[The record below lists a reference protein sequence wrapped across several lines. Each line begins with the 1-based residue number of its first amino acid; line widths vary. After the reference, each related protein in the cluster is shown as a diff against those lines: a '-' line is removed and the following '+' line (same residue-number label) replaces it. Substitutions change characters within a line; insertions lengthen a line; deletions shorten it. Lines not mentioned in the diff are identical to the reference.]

1 MDETQLGPRAVRR
14 RQAWQTKRRRG
25 EPQATVSCCAQAQ
38 PAMRQAAASFC
49 GAKVHT
55 PSSVTGFPCA
65 CECRGPDRS
74 HRPGRRWR
82 RSDRE
87 STRRASRQSCNHVTA
102 MRSLTRGGR
111 ASQLPEQFHCVAS
124 PLGSTVVSTF
134 VLESTEP
141 WACGPSLTSP
151 IVQAA
156 VVPANLAL
164 WIDLLT
170 FGNSGEVSHT
180 VTLRATS

>member
-1 MDETQLGPRAVRR
+1 
-14 RQAWQTKRRRG
+14 
-25 EPQATVSCCAQAQ
+25 
-38 PAMRQAAASFC
+38 
-49 GAKVHT
+49 
-55 PSSVTGFPCA
+55 
-65 CECRGPDRS
+65 
-74 HRPGRRWR
+74 
-82 RSDRE
+82 
-87 STRRASRQSCNHVTA
+87 
-102 MRSLTRGGR
+102 
-111 ASQLPEQFHCVAS
+111 VAS